1 MDHAQRY
8 RVLTGDICSPNIILE
23 PGSLGMR
30 CLFLPRRELSSVRKG
45 PPKTKEFSDAWSAFT
60 QAGLNFAKEL
70 GVCWNSYKKTGHPA
84 STEKAGFMLGFHN
97 SIRPS
102 GTQACSGIHLHQ
114 KIATDWRW
122 MASIPGIACWVL
134 LLFNN
139 KVSYIPG
146 SP

>member
-1 MDHAQRY
+1 M
-8 RVLTGDICSPNIILE
+8 
-23 PGSLGMR
+23 
-30 CLFLPRRELSSVRKG
+30 RKG
-45 PPKTKEFSDAWSAFT
+45 PPKTKAFSEEWSAFT